1 MVSFATENE
10 YLVWG
15 LREITWKMCVSVTRN
30 IFSEFA
36 GIFNSANSANSY
48 LFKVTVET
56 FEKCVNCVQI

>member
-1 MVSFATENE
+1 
-10 YLVWG
+10 
-15 LREITWKMCVSVTRN
+15 MCVSVTRN

-36 GIFNSANSANSY
+36 GIFNSANPANSY